1 MTAHPPQLSP
11 ERVDQMIAYATSYAQ
26 EKRKPTFLQI
36 LSTYR
41 SRFAFSAGSA
51 LVAASIVFFVSSEAP
66 NVKKVPRAMPS
77 EVSDIMLYDLLE
89 DLS

>member
-1 MTAHPPQLSP
+1 MTAHPPQLSSD
-11 ERVDQMIAYATSYAQ
+11 RIDQMIAYATSHSQ

-36 LSTYR
+36 LSAYKA
-41 SRFAFSAGSA
+41 RFALSAAGSA
-51 LVAASIVFFVSSEAP
+51 LVAASIVFFVSSEP
-66 NVKKVPRAMPS
+66 PKKTVRPVPT